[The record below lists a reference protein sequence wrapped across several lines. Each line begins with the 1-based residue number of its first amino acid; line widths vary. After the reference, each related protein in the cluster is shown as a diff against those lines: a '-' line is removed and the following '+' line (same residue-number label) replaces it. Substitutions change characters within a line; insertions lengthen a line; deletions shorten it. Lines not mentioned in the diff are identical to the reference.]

1 MHQLSLTDINRAGED
16 EFVETL
22 GDIYEES
29 PWVAERS
36 EPERPFASAEA
47 LQQTMRRAVEEA
59 TEEDQLA
66 LLRAHPDLGEQT
78 EMTDASEAEQS
89 AAGLDELGQE
99 QYERFQRLNDSYREQ
114 FDFPFIMAVK
124 NATPDTIQAAMERRL
139 ENSAAEEFRTALDE
153 VHKIARLRLDD
164 QLDESV

>member
-1 MHQLSLTDINRAGED
+1 MRQLSLADINQAGRD
-16 EFVETL
+16 EFVNTL

-36 EPERPFASAEA
+36 ELERPFASAKE
-47 LQQTMRRAVEEA
+47 LQRTMQRVVEES
-59 TEEDQLA
+59 TRESQLA

-89 AAGLDELGQE
+89 AAGLDELGPE
-99 QYERFQRLNDSYREQ
+99 QYETFQRLNESYRDQ

-124 NATPDTIQAAMERRL
+124 NATPETIQAAMERRL
-139 ENSAAEEFRTALDE
+139 ENSAAQEFRTALDE
-153 VHKIARLRLDD
+153 VHKIARLRLDE
-164 QLDESV
+164 QLDEPV

>member
-1 MHQLSLTDINRAGED
+1 MSQLSLTDLNQAGRD
-16 EFVETL
+16 EFVDTL

-29 PWVAERS
+29 PWVAKRS
-36 EPERPFASAEA
+36 VLERPFASAKE
-47 LQQTMRRAVEEA
+47 LQQTMRWTVEQA
-59 TEEDQLA
+59 PKEDQLA

-89 AAGLDELGQE
+89 AAGLDELGPQ
-99 QYERFQRLNDSYREQ
+99 QYETFQRLNDRYREQ

-153 VHKIARLRLDD
+153 VHKIARLRLDE
-164 QLDESV
+164 QLNEPV